1 MSIYSSKNDKTNYP
15 SHLVSNE
22 EKGEQWILAYCKAA
36 WYEYQ
41 GLTASSFYHARWKH
55 SRTKEYA
62 MGNQPINKYKPVL
75 GVTED
80 TNESWLNI
88 DWSILPIIPKFRRIA
103 INKLVKRDYNI
114 SATAIDSMAQEEK
127 DKYFKATQKRILL
140 HDGLAKVDPM
150 LPSRVGVDRLP
161 GDPMDLDELE
171 MQRRYTYKHQ
181 MSIEMEQAIDLV
193 LYQNDY
199 EEIRK
204 KVIEDLFDD
213 GVAVIKEDIDDNG
226 KISIR
231 RVNPCSVI
239 INSCSENNFK
249 DKRHVGEVRK
259 MTIAEIKEAA
269 QGQFTEEQYKQISEQ
284 VRGRKN
290 VGSFPANTPY
300 ARQQDG
306 DIIEVL
312 DLEFYSVNSMMH
324 ETRVDRRGN
333 TVFKKV
339 PLDYRQRQKNKYRK
353 TEYKVVYTCKWIIG
367 TNFMF
372 DFGLKTN
379 MKREKGAMMDT
390 ELSYHLYS
398 PDLHNMKSLGIMEQL
413 IPIADNIQI
422 AYYRLQQAIA
432 EARPKGIM
440 IEMGALED
448 IPLGA
453 SGNQMTPMEVIDLFN
468 KKGVLVYRKVDIQGR
483 PTNYRPIEELQN
495 GLGNDVLNYYQII
508 QNNIQMI
515 RDITGLNEFTDGST
529 PDGRA
534 LTTTAKLA
542 VESTNNSLSSI
553 SEGEKNLLRKLC
565 NAIVI
570 RIQDVLENGGNIEGY
585 RKALGSNSI
594 EFFKSNKNISIHEY
608 GIRIEDKPNDESRAR
623 LLAFMQANL
632 QQGLIEMED
641 AILIETTDNLKVAQQ
656 VLAYKIRK
664 RKEELESKAIRQQQQ
679 NGQVQM
685 QSAQAAEQAKQQTL
699 QLKAKSEMELEQLKA
714 QLQMQMQQQKYQL
727 EAEMKKMLAAEKA
740 QQEGV
745 IKGMD
750 IAQSQAMKEESPQDG
765 SSVQSVQQ
773 TMPEN
778 TDNNQNVQ

>member
-1 MSIYSSKNDKTNYP
+1 MSIFSNNNNKTNYP
-15 SHLVSNE
+15 SHLVSNQ
-22 EKGEQWILAYCKAA
+22 EKNEKWILAYCKAA
-36 WYEYQ
+36 WNEYQ

-55 SRTKEYA
+55 HRTKEYA

-88 DWSILPIIPKFRRIA
+88 DWSVLPIIPKFRRIA
-103 INKLVKRDYNI
+103 IGKLVKRDYNI
-114 SATAIDSMAQEEK
+114 SATAIDSLAQEEK
-127 DKYFKATQKRILL
+127 EKYFEATKKRILL
-140 HDGLAKVDPM
+140 HDGLAQVDPQ
-150 LPSRVGVDRLP
+150 LPARVGVDRLP

-181 MSIEMEQAIDLV
+181 MSVEMEQAIDLV

-226 KISIR
+226 KISVR

-239 INSCSENNFK
+239 INSCSENNFS
-249 DKRHVGEVRK
+249 DKNHVGEVRK

-269 QGQFTEEQYKQISEQ
+269 QGQFSDEQYKKITES
-284 VRGRKN
+284 VKGRKS
-290 VGSFPANTPY
+290 VSTFPANTPY
-300 ARQQDG
+300 SRQEDG
-306 DIIEVL
+306 EVIEVL
-312 DLEFYSVNSMMH
+312 DLEFYSVNRMLH
-324 ETRVDRRGN
+324 ETRIDKRGN
-333 TVFKKV
+333 KVFKKV
-339 PLDYRQRQKNKYRK
+339 PLDYRQRQKNKYKK
-353 TEYKVVYTCKWIIG
+353 TEYKVVYTCKWIVG
-367 TNFMF
+367 TDFMF
-372 DFGLKTN
+372 DYGLKTN
-379 MKREKGAMMDT
+379 MKRQKGAMMDT
-390 ELSYHLYS
+390 ELSYHLYA
-398 PDLHNMKSLGIMEQL
+398 PDLHNMRSLGIMEQL

-448 IPLGA
+448 IPLGS
-453 SGNQMTPMEVIDLFN
+453 SGNQLTPMEVIDLFN

-495 GLGNDVLNYYQII
+495 GLGGDVLNYYQII

-553 SEGEKNLLRKLC
+553 SEGERNLLNKLC
-565 NAIVI
+565 GAVI
-570 RIQDVLENGGNIEGY
+570 LRIQDVIENGGNIEGY
-585 RKALGSNSI
+585 RKSLGSNSI
-594 EFFKSNKNISIHEY
+594 NFFKANPNINIHEY
-608 GIRIEDKPNDESRAR
+608 GIRVEDKPDDEARAR
-623 LLAFMQANL
+623 LLGFMQANL

-656 VLAYKIRK
+656 ILAYKIRK
-664 RKEELESKAIRQQQQ
+664 RKEELEAKAKRQQQE
-679 NGQVQM
+679 NGQIQM

-699 QLKAKSEMELEQLKA
+699 QLKMKGEAEIEQLKA
-714 QLQMQMQQQKYQL
+714 QLRMQEQEQKYRL
-727 EAEMKKMLAAEKA
+727 EAEMKKMLSAEKA
-740 QQEGV
+740 EQEGLV
-745 IKGMD
+745 KGMD
-750 IAQSQAMKEESPQDG
+750 MAQAMEQQNPDMG
-765 SSVQSVQQ
+765 SGTQSVPQ
-773 TMPEN
+773 TTPEN
-778 TDNNQNVQ
+778 SVDAQNVQ

>member
-1 MSIYSSKNDKTNYP
+1 MSIFSNKSDSQNYP
-15 SHLVSNE
+15 SHLVSNT
-22 EKGEQWILAYCKAA
+22 EKNAKWILQYCKAA
-36 WYEYQ
+36 WNEYQ
-41 GLTASSFYHARWKH
+41 GLNAPSFYHARWKH
-55 SRTKEYA
+55 HRTKEYA

-88 DWSILPIIPKFRRIA
+88 DWSVLPIIPKFRRIA
-103 INKLVKRDYNI
+103 ISKLVKRDYNI
-114 SATAIDSMAQEEK
+114 SATAIDSLAQEEK
-127 DKYFKATQKRILL
+127 DRYFDATKKRILL
-140 HDGLAKVDPM
+140 HDGLSQVDPQ
-150 LPSRVGVDRLP
+150 LPARVGVDRLP

-181 MSIEMEQAIDLV
+181 MSVEMEQAIDLV

-204 KVIEDLFDD
+204 KIIEDLFDD

-226 KISIR
+226 KVSIR
-231 RVNPCSVI
+231 RVNPCTVV
-239 INSCSENNFK
+239 INSCSDNNFS

-259 MTIAEIKEAA
+259 MSIGDLKEMA
-269 QGQFTEEQYKQISEQ
+269 QGQFSDEQYKQIAERA
-284 VRGRKN
+284 RGTKN
-290 VGSFPANTPY
+290 IGSFPVNTPY
-300 ARQQDG
+300 SRQEDG
-306 DIIEVL
+306 ESIEVL
-312 DLEFYSVNSMMH
+312 DIEFYSVNTMMH
-324 ETRVDRRGN
+324 ETRIDKRGN
-333 TVFKKV
+333 KVFKKV
-339 PLDYRQRQKNKYRK
+339 PLDYRQRQKNKYKK

-367 TNFMF
+367 TDFIF
-372 DFGLKTN
+372 DHGLKTN
-379 MKREKGAMMDT
+379 MKRQKGAMMDT

-398 PDLHNMKSLGIMEQL
+398 PDLHNMRSLGIMEQL

-422 AYYRLQQAIA
+422 AYYRLQQSIA

-448 IPLGA
+448 IPLGT
-453 SGNQMTPMEVIDLFN
+453 SGNQLTPMEVIDLFN

-495 GLGNDVLNYYQII
+495 GLGNDVMNYYQII

-542 VESTNNSLSSI
+542 VESTNNSLASI
-553 SEGEKNLLRKLC
+553 SEGERHLLNKLC
-565 NAIVI
+565 GAIVI
-570 RIQDVLENGGNIEGY
+570 RIQDVFENGGNIEGY
-585 RKALGSNSI
+585 RKALGTNTI
-594 EFFKSNKNISIHEY
+594 EFFRVNPNINIHEY
-608 GIRIEDKPNDESRAR
+608 GIRVEDKPDDEARAR

-664 RKEELESKAIRQQQQ
+664 RKEELEAKAMRQQQQ
-679 NGQVQM
+679 NGQIQM
-685 QSAQAAEQAKQQTL
+685 QSAQASEQAKQQTM
-699 QLKAKSEMELEQLKA
+699 QLKMKGEMELEQLKA
-714 QLQMQMQQQKYQL
+714 QLEMQIQQQKYQL
-727 EAEMKKMLAAEKA
+727 ETEMKKSLAAEKA
-740 QQEGV
+740 EQEGLV
-745 IKGMD
+745 KGMD
-750 IAQSQAMKEESPQDG
+750 MAQAMEQQAPDMG
-765 SSVQSVQQ
+765 SSTQSVPQ
-773 TMPEN
+773 TTPEN
-778 TDNNQNVQ
+778 SVDAQNVQ